1 MENLTK
7 VIDSLKIEDLKTTE
21 EVKPVENLI
30 EPTEA
35 EIKLIVTALKDG
47 KEYKEIKK
55 TIRRVEMD
63 GDKQISAKGFSYGQ
77 IKEIDLARQEKIV
90 ELTPK
95 EEPVIEA
102 PAEPV
107 DITP

>member
-7 VIDSLKIEDLKTTE
+7 ALEGLKLEDLKKEDSTTE
-21 EVKPVENLI
+21 SNLI

-35 EIKLIVTALKDG
+35 EIKLIIAELQAG

-55 TIRRVEMD
+55 TIRREE
-63 GDKQISAKGFSYGQ
+63 GISKLGFSYGQ
-77 IKEIDLARQEKIV
+77 IREIDLAREAKIA

-95 EEPVIEA
+95 EEPIVEEPVIE
-102 PAEPV
+102 PK
-107 DITP
+107 